1 MDLALFDFDGTITTR
16 GTYPGFIKFA
26 IRPRRK
32 VSAGII
38 LGPLIVGYRV
48 GLVSDRAIR
57 KAMSRIVFRG
67 EQPDRLRRLGERY
80 AAEALSDL
88 MRPLALERM
97 AWHKARGDRV
107 VVVSASLDVYLEPWG
122 ATMGVDVICTQLET
136 QGGRVT
142 GRYLRGDCCGEEKAR
157 RIKERYALGE
167 YRTVYAYGDTEEDRE
182 MLDMADEKVFRWQE
196 VSSLPEA
203 CPATRRGDGGI

>member
-16 GTYPGFIKFA
+16 GTYPGFIRFA

-57 KAMSRIVFRG
+57 KAMSRIVFQG
-67 EQPDRLRRLGERY
+67 EQPDRLLRLGERY
-80 AAEALSDL
+80 AAEALTDL
-88 MRPLALERM
+88 MRPTALERI

-107 VVVSASLDVYLEPWG
+107 VVVSASLDVYLEPWC
-122 ATMGVDVICTQLET
+122 ATMGVDVICTKLEAH
-136 QGGRVT
+136 GGRVT

-157 RIKERYALGE
+157 RIRERYALGE
-167 YRTVYAYGDTEEDRE
+167 YRTVYGYGDTEEDRE
-182 MLDMADEKVFRWQE
+182 MLELADKKFFRWRE
-196 VSSLPEA
+196 VSRLPEA
-203 CPATRRGDGGI
+203 RPATRRGDGRL